1 MSNKE
6 DFLNNGTK
14 ILKVFFGNLW
24 YGADA
29 FSSFRKEYDV
39 AGTDVMRT
47 SPVIRLYVWL
57 AGPWF
62 CQTIL
67 MFYVLDEHKG

>member
-1 MSNKE
+1 MEQKYWKS
-6 DFLNNGTK
+6 
-14 ILKVFFGNLW
+14 FFGNLW

-29 FSSFRKEYDV
+29 LSSFREGYDV

-57 AGPWF
+57 AGLALGLF
-62 CQTIL
+62 VIS
-67 MFYVLDEHKG
+67 